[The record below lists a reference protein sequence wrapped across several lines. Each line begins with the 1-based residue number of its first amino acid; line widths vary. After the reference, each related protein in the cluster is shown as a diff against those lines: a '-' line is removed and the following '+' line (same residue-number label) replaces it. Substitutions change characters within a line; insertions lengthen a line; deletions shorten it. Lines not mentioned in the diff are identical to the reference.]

1 MSIKLQINSKAAL
14 ERLIGG
20 DTELEMEIRNN
31 IVQEFTSKRL
41 KGLINAEFEKKI
53 IDQSLKEMFE
63 QFNSGFNGS
72 SIRLSK
78 KQESIISSLIEQTIR
93 DLIQLEI
100 EEYFKNNDNIKKLVG
115 DCIEYTIWNT
125 VQKVVNTKLEESLKN
140 VINTDVEKAIKTIV
154 KQALK

>member
-53 IDQSLKEMFE
+53 IYQSLDEMFE

-93 DLIQLEI
+93 DLIKSEI
-100 EEYFKNNDNIKKLVG
+100 EDYFKNNDDIKKLVG
-115 DCIEYTIWNT
+115 DSIEYTVWGT
-125 VQKVVNTKLEESLKN
+125 VQKIVKTKLEKSLKT
-140 VINTDVEKAIKTIV
+140 IISKDAEKAIEAVV
-154 KQALK
+154 KQILK

>member
-1 MSIKLQINSKAAL
+1 M

-53 IDQSLKEMFE
+53 IYQSLDEMFE

-78 KQESIISSLIEQTIR
+78 KQKSIISSLIEQTIR
-93 DLIQLEI
+93 DLIKSEI
-100 EEYFKNNDNIKKLVG
+100 EDYFKNNDDIKKLVG
-115 DCIEYTIWNT
+115 DSIEYSIWNT
-125 VQKVVNTKLEESLKN
+125 VEKIVKVKLKESLTEALH
-140 VINTDVEKAIKTIV
+140 VDVEKAIEAI
-154 KQALK
+154 LK